1 VSVPFPILFPV
12 QQQFYRAEPTAGTS
26 WRQAI
31 LMGVNT
37 RTYKFALGA
46 ALLDLAKTGRDAV
59 PLIELASTYA
69 THLVN
74 RTGNYPQASSS
85 LHLSDKDF
93 LSVLARERDE
103 SIATN
108 APTEA
113 LVDAATRSIP
123 GMVMDKFH
131 NLPGEGQT
139 AHRFYEIQGRGPN
152 RMVKLTPDLQA
163 VAASGTGLLDD
174 ELESRWRIVEASFD
188 AGIGRSLV
196 RQGVDVDLETGG
208 LIARTRR
215 VPLTSLRSAIVGFQ
229 HGRCFYCN
237 EYLGDLGPDVHV
249 DHVFPFWWMNTGSWR
264 GPSLNGVWNLVL
276 ACAPCN
282 LKKSGRLPTDEEIT
296 RLIARNDAIAESR
309 IPLRRT
315 LELSMDAAGA
325 NASDRRLLF
334 IHKVWNLVT
343 TG

>member
-1 VSVPFPILFPV
+1 
-12 QQQFYRAEPTAGTS
+12 
-26 WRQAI
+26 
-31 LMGVNT
+31 
-37 RTYKFALGA
+37 
-46 ALLDLAKTGRDAV
+46 
-59 PLIELASTYA
+59 
-69 THLVN
+69 
-74 RTGNYPQASSS
+74 
-85 LHLSDKDF
+85 
-93 LSVLARERDE
+93 
-103 SIATN
+103 
-108 APTEA
+108 
-113 LVDAATRSIP
+113 
-123 GMVMDKFH
+123 
-131 NLPGEGQT
+131 
-139 AHRFYEIQGRGPN
+139 
-152 RMVKLTPDLQA
+152 
-163 VAASGTGLLDD
+163 
-174 ELESRWRIVEASFD
+174 
-188 AGIGRSLV
+188 
-196 RQGVDVDLETGG
+196 
-208 LIARTRR
+208 

>member
-1 VSVPFPILFPV
+1 M
-12 QQQFYRAEPTAGTS
+12 QQQFYREEPTARTS

-37 RTYKFALGA
+37 RTYKFALRA

-85 LHLSDKDF
+85 LQLSDKDF
-93 LSVLARERDE
+93 LSVLARERDD
-103 SIATN
+103 SV
-108 APTEA
+108 PTTPPPT
-113 LVDAATRSIP
+113 LWSMRAARSIP

-131 NLPGEGQT
+131 NLPGEGEV
-139 AHRFYEIQGRGPN
+139 AHRFYDIQGRGPN
-152 RMVKLTPDLQA
+152 RMVRLTPDLQA
-163 VAASGTGLLDD
+163 VADNGTGLLDE
-174 ELESRWRIVEASFD
+174 ELDSRWRIVEASFD

-196 RQGVDVDLETGG
+196 REGVDVDLETGG

-215 VPLTSLRSAIVGFQ
+215 VSLTSVRSAIPGFQ
-229 HGRCFYCN
+229 HGRCFYCHQP
-237 EYLGDLGPDVHV
+237 LGDLGPDVHV

-282 LKKSGRLPTDEEIT
+282 LKKSGRLPMDEEIT
-296 RLIARNDAIAESR
+296 RLIARNDAIAESP

-315 LELSMDAAGA
+315 LELSMGATGA
-325 NASDRRLLF
+325 NASHRRLQF
-334 IHKVWNLVT
+334 IHNVWTLVT